1 MWRLIWFFA
10 GWHRIRVTGASPQ
23 WILGAMAKRRVAF
36 RDFRKTDDFTAEL
49 VIPRRALPAA
59 CGAARKAMC
68 ELTVSAS
75 GGAPVLLAG
84 LRKRPAFPVMLAVT
98 ALLAFAC
105 TRFVWFYEVSGNV
118 RVPSQKILRELRE
131 LGVGFGTYG
140 PSIEPQHL
148 KNHMLCRIPELS
160 WLTVTQNG
168 GCAVVT
174 VRERPADEPVNDRR
188 TARNVLASRGG
199 VLTRVSVLDGN
210 ALCKPG
216 DIVQEGQLLVSAY
229 TDWGYKTQVSG
240 ALAEIYA
247 QTSRKSCTLLPEKTL
262 RKVYTGGQSR
272 SVCLILGQKRWKL
285 CGKSGFFD
293 GECDTMTTMHVWTLP
308 GGFSFPAAIEIT
320 TRSDY
325 DTVEAAVDPEA
336 AREQM
341 ECLVKARTG
350 EDMIAGTIE
359 QARFTM
365 QQCGGAYRLY
375 ASLRCEEMIA
385 RMVDAGIFKDDVNGN
400 D

>member
-10 GWHRIRVTGASPQ
+10 GWHRVRVTGASPQ

-36 RDFRKTDDFTAEL
+36 RDFQKTDEFTAEFI
-49 VIPRRALPAA
+49 IPRDALPAA
-59 CGAARKAMC
+59 CTAARKAMC
-68 ELTVSAS
+68 DLTVAAS
-75 GGAPVLLAG
+75 GGFPVLFAG
-84 LRKRPAFPVMLAVT
+84 LRKRPFFPVMLAVT
-98 ALLAFAC
+98 ALLAFTC
-105 TRFVWFYEVSGNV
+105 TRFVWFYEVTGNE
-118 RVPSQKILRELRE
+118 RVPTQRILRELRE

-140 PSIEPQHL
+140 PDIQPQQL

-174 VRERPADEPVNDRR
+174 VRERPPGEPINDRK
-188 TARNVLASRGG
+188 TARNVLAARGG
-199 VLTRVSVLDGN
+199 VLTRVSVLEGN

-216 DIVQEGQLLVSAY
+216 DVVQEGQLLVSAY

-247 QTSRKSCTLLPEKTL
+247 QTSRKSCIVLPEKTL
-262 RKVYTGGQSR
+262 RKVYTGEQSR
-272 SVCLILGQKRWKL
+272 CVYLILGQKRWKL
-285 CGKSGFFD
+285 FGKSGFLD
-293 GECDTMTTMHVWTLP
+293 GECDTMTVRHTWTLP
-308 GGFSFPAAIEIT
+308 GGFSLPAAIEIT
-320 TRSDY
+320 TQSGY
-325 DTVEAAVDPEA
+325 DTVEAAVDPDA
-336 AREQM
+336 AREQL
-341 ECLVKARTG
+341 EQLVKARAG

-359 QARFTM
+359 EARFTM
-365 QQCGGAYRLY
+365 QKSGGAYRLY

-385 RMVDAGIFKDDVNGN
+385 RMVDAGIFKDDANAN

>member
-1 MWRLIWFFA
+1 M
-10 GWHRIRVTGASPQ
+10 
-23 WILGAMAKRRVAF
+23 
-36 RDFRKTDDFTAEL
+36 
-49 VIPRRALPAA
+49 
-59 CGAARKAMC
+59 
-68 ELTVSAS
+68 
-75 GGAPVLLAG
+75 
-84 LRKRPAFPVMLAVT
+84 
-98 ALLAFAC
+98 
-105 TRFVWFYEVSGNV
+105 
-118 RVPSQKILRELRE
+118 
-131 LGVGFGTYG
+131 
-140 PSIEPQHL
+140 
-148 KNHMLCRIPELS
+148 
-160 WLTVTQNG
+160 
-168 GCAVVT
+168 
-174 VRERPADEPVNDRR
+174 
-188 TARNVLASRGG
+188 
-199 VLTRVSVLDGN
+199 LDGN

-247 QTSRKSCTLLPEKTL
+247 QTSRKSCTILPEKTL

-272 SVCLILGQKRWKL
+272 SVYLILGQKRWKL

-320 TRSDY
+320 TQSDY